1 MKETAKHMLKQSL
14 PLLGLVLVVNAA
26 SGRARAAESSQR
38 PPPRINACFT
48 GKLAVILPTG
58 ESTREACQRIRA
70 YVEPIWKSRALL
82 LDDTAA
88 LKTNLSAY
96 AVVTYGTLQGNLW
109 VKQQLTN
116 WPVVIAGDAITT
128 ERRWEGSRLRVI
140 ACWRSPANP
149 ARSWVLYA
157 AQNEQDVVGING
169 VFHGPAQFTVAQ
181 GTTVLENGYYAR
193 RNGTWAASAI
203 PDFDFPALT
212 REQMLQDYDRLA
224 SIIHQVFPLTEINK
238 QIYGLDVDQLLAD
251 NRKQIDSIRQTTEF
265 ADLINRTIVSC
276 RGSHFWIA
284 APSRSAYHE
293 GFVAEAAYEL
303 AESYEQY
310 VEMSGAGN
318 NTELPLLYFNGSYYT
333 AHDFT
338 CGGTTYPKGL
348 KVRACNGQAPDA
360 LVQALSRSGVA
371 LDWDYDRNKYY
382 TTRFYKYA
390 PAANSNSAV
399 VLELAGTNG
408 ASMTL
413 EVSEATRAQWQERPH
428 TSARPQVALVNSNI
442 LYIRLPAMDPKQLP
456 FYRKELGKYRG
467 QAIRKAVID
476 IRNNGGGSDDVWGEL
491 LSLLVKE
498 KLVLSYAL
506 AAKVSDINTN
516 YLARHG
522 FGKGLAKNGKVEHIS
537 FLNNQEFRVLRTS
550 EPIEPHADS
559 LKLGCSIFV
568 LSDHVYSS
576 AGSLMDICKQS
587 RQLVSVGLPNSQI
600 LGVGIDPFAFS
611 LPNSKIVF
619 LIEPVVDLTGAR
631 TAKDTHHNDV
641 EVRIKPTLGQ
651 LLDYYGTDAA
661 LPLEE
666 RLNKHDPFFQR
677 VLELD

>member
-1 MKETAKHMLKQSL
+1 
-14 PLLGLVLVVNAA
+14 
-26 SGRARAAESSQR
+26 
-38 PPPRINACFT
+38 
-48 GKLAVILPTG
+48 
-58 ESTREACQRIRA
+58 
-70 YVEPIWKSRALL
+70 
-82 LDDTAA
+82 
-88 LKTNLSAY
+88 
-96 AVVTYGTLQGNLW
+96 
-109 VKQQLTN
+109 
-116 WPVVIAGDAITT
+116 
-128 ERRWEGSRLRVI
+128 
-140 ACWRSPANP
+140 
-149 ARSWVLYA
+149 
-157 AQNEQDVVGING
+157 
-169 VFHGPAQFTVAQ
+169 
-181 GTTVLENGYYAR
+181 
-193 RNGTWAASAI
+193 
-203 PDFDFPALT
+203 
-212 REQMLQDYDRLA
+212 
-224 SIIHQVFPLTEINK
+224 
-238 QIYGLDVDQLLAD
+238 
-251 NRKQIDSIRQTTEF
+251 
-265 ADLINRTIVSC
+265 
-276 RGSHFWIA
+276 
-284 APSRSAYHE
+284 
-293 GFVAEAAYEL
+293 VAEAAYEL

>member
-1 MKETAKHMLKQSL
+1 
-14 PLLGLVLVVNAA
+14 
-26 SGRARAAESSQR
+26 
-38 PPPRINACFT
+38 
-48 GKLAVILPTG
+48 
-58 ESTREACQRIRA
+58 
-70 YVEPIWKSRALL
+70 
-82 LDDTAA
+82 
-88 LKTNLSAY
+88 
-96 AVVTYGTLQGNLW
+96 
-109 VKQQLTN
+109 
-116 WPVVIAGDAITT
+116 
-128 ERRWEGSRLRVI
+128 
-140 ACWRSPANP
+140 
-149 ARSWVLYA
+149 
-157 AQNEQDVVGING
+157 
-169 VFHGPAQFTVAQ
+169 
-181 GTTVLENGYYAR
+181 
-193 RNGTWAASAI
+193 
-203 PDFDFPALT
+203 
-212 REQMLQDYDRLA
+212 
-224 SIIHQVFPLTEINK
+224 
-238 QIYGLDVDQLLAD
+238 
-251 NRKQIDSIRQTTEF
+251 
-265 ADLINRTIVSC
+265 VSC

-390 PAANSNSAV
+390 PV

>member
-1 MKETAKHMLKQSL
+1 MSDDRLRVRAPAFPIMKETAKHLLKPLL
-14 PLLGLVLVVNAA
+14 PLLGLVLVVTAA
-26 SGRARAAESSQR
+26 RGRAPAAESSQR

-48 GKLAVILPTG
+48 GKLAV
-58 ESTREACQRIRA
+58 
-70 YVEPIWKSRALL
+70 
-82 LDDTAA
+82 
-88 LKTNLSAY
+88 
-96 AVVTYGTLQGNLW
+96 
-109 VKQQLTN
+109 
-116 WPVVIAGDAITT
+116 
-128 ERRWEGSRLRVI
+128 SRLRVI

-149 ARSWVLYA
+149 ARPWVLYA

-193 RNGTWAASAI
+193 RNGTWAASAL

-212 REQMLQDYDRLA
+212 RELMLQDYDRLA

-238 QIYGLDVDQLLAD
+238 QIYGLDVDQLLAE

-293 GFVAEAAYEL
+293 AFVEEAAYEQ
-303 AESYEQY
+303 ADSYEQY
-310 VEMSGAGN
+310 VTMSRAGN
-318 NTELPLLYFNGSYYT
+318 STELPLLYFDGSYYT

-338 CGGTTYPKGL
+338 CGGTTYAKGL

-360 LVQALSRSGVA
+360 LVQALSGSGVA

-382 TTRFYKYA
+382 TTHFYKYA
-390 PAANSNSAV
+390 PAAKSNSAV
-399 VLELAGTNG
+399 TLELAGSNG

-413 EVSEATRAQWQERPH
+413 EVSEARRAQWQERPH
-428 TSARPQVALVNSNI
+428 ASARPQVALVNSNI
-442 LYIRLPAMDPKQLP
+442 LYIRLPAMDPQQLP

-506 AAKVSDINTN
+506 AAKASDINTN

-522 FGKGLAKNGKVEHIS
+522 FGKGLAKSGKVEHIS

-550 EPIEPHADS
+550 APIEPQADS

-568 LSDHVYSS
+568 LSEHVYSS

-619 LIEPVVDLTGAR
+619 LLEPVVDLTGAR

-641 EVRIKPTLGQ
+641 EVRIKPTLDQ